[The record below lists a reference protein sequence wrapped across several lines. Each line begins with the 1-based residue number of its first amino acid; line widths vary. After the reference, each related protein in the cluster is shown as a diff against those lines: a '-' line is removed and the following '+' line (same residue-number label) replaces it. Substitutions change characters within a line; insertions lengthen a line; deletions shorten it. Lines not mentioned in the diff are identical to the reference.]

1 MNHKTS
7 VISKYD
13 FERYEVL
20 LPFLCASGKRKQNF
34 LFGELEKMHPCFSDE
49 FSFDSDFK
57 RITRKGICSDVF
69 VINKRKLAE
78 YEEKRWLQGAGFH
91 LENQTGKKRF
101 FVSRKTKTMLA
112 GCGVCVL
119 TAVTGIAFSAA
130 AAKRAL
136 ETNAEAAPVP
146 VEIPTAVLSEE
157 SIPVTGELAE
167 QFLEV
172 VKTSEG
178 SILSFSWEYDG
189 FKERLSAFVQKVYP
203 EQLELLSAWNSNGEK
218 QQVSYSKGIPEI
230 SVNYSRKID
239 AGFTGQRKSVENKD
253 VSYAAASPEF
263 YRLMRSVLKTYS
275 AELVTERLHPYSIE
289 FLISQKKVFS
299 AGSLFEEIAG
309 KAKEFKIA
317 LSKIN
322 IQQQADGDLLVDL
335 FFEEAFSEGI
345 NLLLLRDFA
354 EVFRVRIPEAARPVV
369 KQSLVNQSVQQKQ
382 NKTSLKKLG
391 EIREKDGRLTVFYKN
406 EEGKMIRQTEVKK

>member
-20 LPFLCASGKRKQNF
+20 LPFLCVSGKRKQNF

-78 YEEKRWLQGAGFH
+78 YEEKRRLQGAGFR

-101 FVSRKTKTMLA
+101 FVSRKIKRMLA
-112 GCGVCVL
+112 GCGLCVL

-130 AAKRAL
+130 GTKRAL
-136 ETNAEAAPVP
+136 ETNVAVPVP
-146 VEIPTAVLSEE
+146 LEKPEVVLPEE
-157 SIPVTGELAE
+157 SFPVPGELAE

-189 FKERLSAFVQKVYP
+189 FKERLSALVQKVYP

-218 QQVSYSKGIPEI
+218 QQVSYSKGIPEM
-230 SVNYSRKID
+230 SVNYSQKID

-253 VSYAAASPEF
+253 VPYAAASPEF

-289 FLISQKKVFS
+289 FLISQKKVFT

-354 EVFRVRIPEAARPVV
+354 EVFRVRVPEAARPVV
-369 KQSLVNQSVQQKQ
+369 KQSLVNQSVQQMQ

-391 EIREKDGRLTVFYKN
+391 EIREKEGRLTVFYKN